1 MTTILCPP
9 PPFHHRG
16 NPWFP
21 PLRAPG
27 RSGSGQGA
35 HSWLSRRALCDD
47 EVTMTAPT
55 APTARTT
62 RAPSRLTGPPKAFR
76 STDDR
81 LLGGDAAGLARHL
94 SADRTMVRGA
104 FVLLS
109 LFGGFGVALYAGLW
123 LILPADTHLDV
134 AAPGLEAATRQGKRQ
149 GRGRRLEDVGPLV
162 ALAAVAIGLVVLM
175 HGVVGGSVLFW
186 PLLLGVVGLAV
197 LWRQAD
203 EAQRERWID
212 STGRIDLFRAV
223 LGRGGSA
230 AYVRLAAGVG
240 LLVSAL
246 VLFAAQTGQIGVA
259 RDVVVAGALGVAG
272 LALMVGPW
280 LFRLTGD
287 LSEERA
293 ARVRSQERA
302 DMAAHLHDSVLQTLA
317 LIQKHA
323 GDGRTVAT
331 LARAQERDLRSWLYG
346 DQAPSDTSVA
356 AALKAAA
363 AEVEDAH
370 GVPVEVVVV
379 GDAVS
384 SDGSRALVLA
394 AREAMANAARHSG
407 ADRVDVYA
415 ECAEG
420 STEVFV
426 RDRGRGFDE
435 RAVPADRLGVRNSIL
450 ARMQRHGGT
459 ATIRTAPGDG
469 TEVRLAFTGGGQPR
483 PEGRVGQE
491 IPESPESAESA
502 ESGESMASDDGVEER
517 A

>member
-55 APTARTT
+55 TPTAPTT
-62 RAPSRLTGPPKAFR
+62 RATSRLTGPPKAFR
-76 STDDR
+76 SSDDR
-81 LLGGDAAGLARHL
+81 LLGGVATGLARHL
-94 SADRTMVRGA
+94 HVDVMVVRGA
-104 FVLLS
+104 FVLLA
-109 LFGGFGVALYAGLW
+109 LFGGFGVAAYAGLW
-123 LILPADTHLDV
+123 LILPADTHLEEGT
-134 AAPGLEAATRQGKRQ
+134 PGLEAATRQGKRQ

-162 ALAAVAIGLVVLM
+162 ALAAVAIGVVVLLRS
-175 HGVVGGSVLFW
+175 VVGGSVLFW
-186 PLLLGVVGLAV
+186 PLLLGVLGLAV

-223 LGRGGSA
+223 LGRGGRA
-230 AYVRLAAGVG
+230 AYLRLAAGVG
-240 LLVSAL
+240 LLVCAL
-246 VLFAAQTGQIGVA
+246 VLFAAQTGQVGVA

-323 GDGRTVAT
+323 GDGKTVAT
-331 LARAQERDLRSWLYG
+331 LARAQERDLRSWLY
-346 DQAPSDTSVA
+346 AEPVPPDTSVVS
-356 AALKAAA
+356 ALKAAA

-370 GVPVEVVVV
+370 GVPVEVVTV
-379 GDAVS
+379 GDAAVS
-384 SDGSRALVLA
+384 ERLRPLVLA
-394 AREAMANAARHSG
+394 AREAMVNAAKHAQ
-407 ADRVDVYA
+407 ADKVDVYA
-415 ECAEG
+415 ESSESG
-420 STEVFV
+420 VEVFV
-426 RDRGRGFDE
+426 RDRGRGFE
-435 RAVPADRLGVRNSIL
+435 PGTVPEDRHGVRDSIED
-450 ARMQRHGGT
+450 RMRRHGGT
-459 ATIRTAPGDG
+459 AVLKTAPGQG
-469 TEVRLAFTGGGQPR
+469 TEVRLTMRG
-483 PEGRVGQE
+483 PEPTAAPG
-491 IPESPESAESA
+491 AE
-502 ESGESMASDDGVEER
+502 EEC
-517 A
+517 